1 MRSASRTLA
10 CAVGLLAGLAAGSSA
25 ERIRGSVS
33 DGSGAAL
40 VGAQVT
46 AESGEPAH
54 RISVWT
60 DAAGRFATPEVGSAA
75 TWTLRARRI
84 GFRDAVQSGIAP
96 GAELALVAERIT
108 DPAAVAAQLPAHHWW
123 SLVIERFEGEKERQR
138 LKRECT
144 FCHQQGNEVTRR
156 PRPAEEWQKVIGL
169 MERRGARLDNLLHEQ
184 LAAALVLAY
193 DPAVAVPRLTEGWQ
207 DAEAFAPSPPPE
219 VRRALVEEWD
229 LGSRASMQHD
239 VIVHPDGRVY
249 SVDGSQDQLH
259 RLDPTSGKREAWP
272 VPQGDRPL
280 GGIFGEAR
288 GPVSQTAVA
297 KVGPHSLQV
306 APDGSVWLTL
316 AIGNQLA
323 RFDPDS
329 ERFEIH
335 DVAEGYYPH
344 TLRFDAKGR
353 IWYTMAASNHVG
365 MFDPKTGEQRHVR
378 LPARTLQQEIVLR
391 LLPAMMWLDQ
401 RIDLR
406 SASSGSADGFT
417 MPVPYGIDI
426 APDGGVWFSQ
436 LNEDRIGRIDPDTL
450 AVELF
455 ETPFPAP
462 RRLRF
467 DRSGTLWVP
476 SFSAGLLAA
485 FDPRTRSY
493 RSYEL
498 PTRPLLGEVPYALAV
513 NPLTQD
519 VWVCGTNS
527 DTLMRFTPPDAAT
540 GDEAGRE
547 RMRAA
552 WTGAGAVDAASGG
565 SSPRNATGDE
575 AGRERMRGAWTVFPL
590 PTRVTYT
597 RELDFDAAGRVWTSN
612 SNSPAWQIEGGQ
624 PRVLRLDPDPS
635 ASAALLARSARGE

>member
-1 MRSASRTLA
+1 MRAVAAGKRMLEAPSKLV
-10 CAVGLLAGLAAGSSA
+10 CAVVLALAGSASA
-25 ERIRGSVS
+25 ERIEGSVQ
-33 DGSGAAL
+33 DRSGAPL
-40 VGAQVT
+40 VGARVT
-46 AESGEPAH
+46 VQSGEPAH
-54 RISVWT
+54 RITVWS
-60 DAAGRFATPEVGSAA
+60 DAAGRFATPELPGAGA
-75 TWTLRARRI
+75 WTVQARRI
-84 GFRDAVQSGIAP
+84 GWGDVERAGVLP
-96 GAELALVAERIT
+96 GSELLLEAERHT

-123 SLVIERFEGEKERQR
+123 SLVVARFDEAEQHR

-144 FCHQQGNEVTRR
+144 YCHQQGSEITRR

-169 MERRGARLDNLLHEQ
+169 MERRGSRLDDVLHTE
-184 LAAALVLAY
+184 LAGALVAAY
-193 DPAVAVPRLTEGWQ
+193 EPSVAVPLLTAGWE
-207 DAEAFAPSPPPE
+207 DAEAFAPPPPPE
-219 VRRALVEEWD
+219 VRAALVEEWD

-239 VIVHPDGRVY
+239 VIVHPDGRLY

-259 RLDPTSGKREAWP
+259 RLDPATGVRSAWA

-288 GPVSQTAVA
+288 GPVSQTAVSR
-297 KVGPHSLQV
+297 VGPHSLQV
-306 APDGSVWLTL
+306 APDGSVWITL

-323 RFDPDS
+323 RFDPAT

-335 DVAEGYYPH
+335 EVAEGYYPH

-365 MFDPKTGEQRHVR
+365 MFDPKTSEQRHVR
-378 LPARTLQQEIVLR
+378 LPARTWQQEMALR
-391 LLPAMMWLDQ
+391 LMPALMWLDQ
-401 RIDLR
+401 QLDLR
-406 SASSGSADGFT
+406 SRASESGGGGFT
-417 MPVPYGIDI
+417 MPVPYGIDV

-436 LNEDRIGRIDPDTL
+436 LNEDRIGRIDPETL

-476 SFSAGLLAA
+476 SFSAGRLAA
-485 FDPRTRSY
+485 FDPRTQRY
-493 RSYEL
+493 REFEL

-513 NPLTQD
+513 HPVTQD

-527 DTLMRFTPPDAAT
+527 DTLMRFRPLDAAT
-540 GDEAGRE
+540 DDEAGRE

-552 WTGAGAVDAASGG
+552 WTVY
-565 SSPRNATGDE
+565 
-575 AGRERMRGAWTVFPL
+575 PL

-597 RELDFDAAGRVWTSN
+597 REIDFDAAGRVWTSN
-612 SNSPAWQIEGGQ
+612 SNAPSWQIEGGQ
-624 PRVLRLDPDPS
+624 PRVLRLDPDPPATARS
-635 ASAALLARSARGE
+635 LARE

>member
-1 MRSASRTLA
+1 MPPVVAGALMLPAPRNLA
-10 CAVGLLAGLAAGSSA
+10 CAFVLLVGLAPGASA

-33 DGSGAAL
+33 DGSGEPLA
-40 VGAQVT
+40 GAQVT
-46 AESGEPAH
+46 LQAGEPAH

-60 DAAGRFATPEVGSAA
+60 DAAGRFESPELPKVGSWAVS
-75 TWTLRARRI
+75 ARRI
-84 GFRDAVQSGIAP
+84 GWSDTGQSGVNP
-96 GAELALVAERIT
+96 GAELHLRAERLR
-108 DPAAVAAQLPAHHWW
+108 DPAAVAAQLPAPPWW
-123 SLVIERFEGEKERQR
+123 SLVVERFEDEKERQR

-184 LAAALVLAY
+184 LAAALVAAY
-193 DPAVAVPRLTEGWQ
+193 DPAVAVPRLTAGWQ
-207 DAEAFAPSPPPE
+207 DAEAFAPPPPPE
-219 VRRALVEEWD
+219 VRTAQVEEWD

-239 VIVHPDGRVY
+239 VIVHPDGRIY

-259 RLDPTSGKREAWP
+259 RLDPTDGTRAAWP

-297 KVGPHSLQV
+297 RVGPHSLQV
-306 APDGSVWLTL
+306 APDGSLWLTL

-323 RFDPDS
+323 RFDPVRS
-329 ERFEIH
+329 RFEIH

-344 TLRFDAKGR
+344 TLRFDAEGR

-365 MFDPKTGEQRHVR
+365 MFDPRTGEQRHVR

-391 LLPAMMWLDQ
+391 LMPAMMWLDQ

-436 LNEDRIGRIDPDTL
+436 LNEDRIGRIEPETL

-467 DRSGTLWVP
+467 DQSGTLWVP

-485 FDPRTRSY
+485 FDPRTQRY

-527 DTLMRFTPPDAAT
+527 DTLMRF
-540 GDEAGRE
+540 
-547 RMRAA
+547 
-552 WTGAGAVDAASGG
+552 S
-565 SSPRNATGDE
+565 
-575 AGRERMRGAWTVFPL
+575 RGAWTVYPL

-612 SNSPAWQIEGGQ
+612 SNSPSWQIEGGQ
-624 PRVLRLDPDPS
+624 PRVLRLDPDPA
-635 ASAALLARSARGE
+635 ASAALLARGTRDR